1 MALISREMITGSGP
15 RFAQGIRALVSELLA
30 AGS

>member
-1 MALISREMITGSGP
+1 MALVSRETITGSGP
-15 RFAQGIRALVSELLA
+15 RFAGGFRLTVSELLA